1 MTMDVA
7 GLWVEGYEEWKEE
20 LFVALFVLLENVSHS
35 RHEEWV
41 SQADIFRRG
50 YLLWKNDEQKE

>member
-1 MTMDVA
+1 MEEA
-7 GLWVEGYEEWKEE
+7 GLLVEGYEE
-20 LFVALFVLLENVSHS
+20 LFIVLLVLLGNVSHS

-50 YLLWKNDEQKE
+50 YLLWEMMSRRNNTM